1 MSWRKFFKINS
12 KNGSRIEKKGFR
24 RLLDKEGFYIVMF
37 LCVCIVGI
45 TAVWVAKSNIDRL
58 TKDNIQDDQE
68 FNIAESDIGDMAEDG
83 VQNENQD
90 IIVIDEDSDSFGE
103 SDGLDMSKEE
113 TEVSLEQ
120 ETADTNESPEDN
132 MGRILVEQPT
142 SEPQISIADTP
153 QKEDEDAAVETS
165 NIQAETMIW
174 PAQGELGMG
183 YAVET
188 LTYSKTLEHF
198 TTHHG
203 IDIIAE
209 KNTPVKAVL
218 AGEVLEV
225 LTDSRLGITIS
236 IKHEEGLVTR
246 YSNLCTDA
254 MVNVGDKVTQGQ
266 TISGIGESSIFES
279 AEEPHLHFEVL
290 INGESVDPME
300 YLAEE

>member
-1 MSWRKFFKINS
+1 MSLRKLFK
-12 KNGSRIEKKGFR
+12 KNNDNDSGIRKTGLK
-24 RLLDKEGFYIVMF
+24 RLLDKEGFYIIMF

-58 TKDNIQDDQE
+58 AEDEMQDDYE
-68 FNIAESDIGDMAEDG
+68 FNIAESEIIDMPEDDIED
-83 VQNENQD
+83 QTQD
-90 IIVIDEDSDSFGE
+90 IIIIDEGSEDE
-103 SDGLDMSKEE
+103 RDGLGILNEE
-113 TEVSLEQ
+113 TEQSLTQ
-120 ETADTNESPEDN
+120 ETLEPNEGLEN
-132 MGRILVEQPT
+132 NKGKVLVEKPDPK
-142 SEPQISIADTP
+142 PQISITNVP
-153 QKEDEDAAVETS
+153 KTEDESGAVEAS
-165 NIQAETMIW
+165 NEEAITMIW
-174 PAQGELGMG
+174 PTQGELGMG

-203 IDIIAE
+203 IDIMAE

-218 AGEVLEV
+218 AGEVIEV

-254 MVNVGDKVTQGQ
+254 MVNTGDKVTQGQ
-266 TISGIGESSIFES
+266 TISGVGESSIFES
-279 AEEPHLHFEVL
+279 AEDPHLHFEVL